1 MQKIGKPFEQ
11 VESEY
16 SKTYKGSG
24 LGLAI
29 AKSLAELHGGS
40 LRIRSQVGTGTIV
53 LIRLPLNTQL
63 ALTEAA

>member
-53 LIRLPLNTQL
+53 LRHLPLNPQAVL
-63 ALTEAA
+63 NHAA